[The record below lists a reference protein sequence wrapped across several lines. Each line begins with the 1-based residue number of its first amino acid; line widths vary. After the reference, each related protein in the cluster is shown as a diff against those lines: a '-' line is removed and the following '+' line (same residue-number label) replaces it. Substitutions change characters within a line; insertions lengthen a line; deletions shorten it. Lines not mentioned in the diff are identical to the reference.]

1 MIKYLEKLLNGR
13 EVEWKK
19 LRDISII
26 YGGLTGKNKYDFEN
40 GNLKYIPY
48 KNIYNNLEINFDELE
63 LVKIEENEKQNFV
76 KYGDVLFTGSSENLD
91 EVGLSSVV
99 TKELKENIYLNSF
112 SFGLRFNENI
122 KIIPKFSKFLFRCMK
137 IRKEIKK
144 ASNGVTRFNLSKE
157 KLNNIL
163 IPIPPLDVQEEI
175 VKVLD
180 KLTDHTKELTKE
192 LTLRK
197 KEYSY
202 YRDYLLEFNN
212 IDDLGIEVKKV
223 NLIDCCD
230 IVMGVSPEGK
240 TLSEIKLNNNIEF
253 HQGKTYFTDL
263 ILGFS
268 NIYTSSPLKYA
279 EPNSIVM
286 SVRAPV
292 GDINIVDR
300 NISIGRGLC
309 MIKNKEE
316 ISNLKYIYHY
326 IKNNIKEL
334 KSKSKGATFE
344 SITSE
349 DIKNFKINLPS
360 LEIQERIVNVL
371 DNFEKIC
378 NDLNIGLPKEIE
390 LRTKQ
395 YEYYREQLL
404 TFDK

>member
-19 LRDISII
+19 LGDVCEIKRGRVLSKKYLEDNKGQYPVYSSQTVNNGEIGKINS
-26 YGGLTGKNKYDFEN
+26 YDYDGEYLTWTTDGAYAGTVF
-40 GNLKYIPY
+40 YR
-48 KNIYNNLEINFDELE
+48 
-63 LVKIEENEKQNFV
+63 NEKFSITNICGLIDV
-76 KYGDVLFTGSSENLD
+76 KDKRIL
-91 EVGLSSVV
+91 
-99 TKELKENIYLNSF
+99 NI
-112 SFGLRFNENI
+112 
-122 KIIPKFSKFLFRCMK
+122 KFLFYWLQISTKNYVTDGSGNPKLMSNVVEK
-137 IRKEIKK
+137 ID
-144 ASNGVTRFNLSKE
+144 
-157 KLNNIL
+157 
-163 IPIPPLDVQEEI
+163 IPIPPLDTQEEI
-175 VKVLD
+175 VRVLD

>member
-19 LRDISII
+19 LGDVC
-26 YGGLTGKNKYDFEN
+26 
-40 GNLKYIPY
+40 
-48 KNIYNNLEINFDELE
+48 EINKGTQLNKEL
-63 LVKIEENEKQNFV
+63 
-76 KYGDVLFTGSSENLD
+76 LD
-91 EVGLSSVV
+91 EKGLYPVINGGINPSGYWHEYN
-99 TKELKENIYLNSF
+99 TEKNNIVISQGGASAGFVNWVDVDFFAGAHAYVIKV
-112 SFGLRFNENI
+112 NENI
-122 KIIPKFSKFLFRCMK
+122 NNKKYIYYFLKYSQNKFMDCKYGAGIPS
-137 IRKEIKK
+137 
-144 ASNGVTRFNLSKE
+144 LSKE
-157 KLNNIL
+157 TLINFM
-163 IPIPPLDVQEEI
+163 IPIPPLDIQEEI
-175 VKVLD
+175 VRVLD
-180 KLTDHTKELTKE
+180 KFTEHTKELTKE

-197 KEYSY
+197 KEYNY
-202 YRDYLLEFNN
+202 YRDYLLEFKN
-212 IDDLGIEVKKV
+212 IDNLGIEVKRV

-268 NIYTSSPLKYA
+268 NIYTSSPLKYS

-326 IKNNIKEL
+326 IKNNIREL

-390 LRTKQ
+390 LRQKE
-395 YEYYREQLL
+395 YEYYREYIL
-404 TFDK
+404 TNIGNRITLEDKTRQDKTRQDNII